1 MSDQASANSTIV
13 APSKPDDSQL
23 LFQAGQLAGN
33 LRERFREVERRE
45 HQLNEQL
52 MSLDQEQ
59 RRARLL
65 RQESAD
71 EVDSR
76 EATLKHREQQFAQ
89 QLANGQRLLG
99 DLQAREEQL
108 EQLTAELESDR
119 AGLRAQMERALEME
133 RSTLAHSQS
142 LVEAER
148 RELAKQS
155 DRRQEEHQELLRQNR
170 RELDAERRR
179 LRAQMAGD
187 VDTERNS
194 LKREREQWQQQR
206 ELEQIEFEKHR
217 EAQKRA
223 ADRFEQE
230 LAHETE
236 RSRVELSSAQQRSET
251 ELLERRAQFESDYR
265 QWSEQSA
272 AERSALAK
280 LRADLEA
287 TRVELNTAND
297 NQQQQYRAVFER
309 LQDEHQRSLENQRT
323 EFERELKRRKD
334 AFATEQIAHQRRLS
348 EESQQHQK
356 RLDEQRREFQAQ
368 IEGQTERLSQARHA
382 AQTEIDELRTEQA
395 DEFARQQAEIEQ
407 QLLDLERAA
416 IQNESTLEDRRRQLD
431 ADDAAARQETQQ
443 QLRQSWDKERAE
455 LRAQLA
461 NDIDSERAKL
471 KEEIEAFDARQQR
484 ESNSLKRAKEVQES
498 AINQARSEVVREKQH
513 LNESLQE
520 QRATQETHLHAARCQ
535 FEESLKRR
543 VDEVD
548 SRIAA
553 EEKRITD
560 LQAAYDQSVGESIAA
575 ISRERVDLEQAR
587 KEWLVEFE
595 AMQQELK
602 KQQRETQVERHVFYV
617 QRQQWQ
623 QNVQH
628 TTAAQNLRQ
637 RQLQRFREILSERER
652 SLAREQVL
660 FEKSRQQALLE
671 LKTDREQLDALRQQ
685 IEQDHVAFHTE
696 CETHRGEM
704 RCQRNRLAQ
713 RSERLDEMWKELEE
727 TSLQNLESRL
737 AAEEVMAELVA
748 TAGDETARRR
758 VAEVR
763 TVIAGQIR
771 ELQAS
776 ATPENRTAQL
786 VAVAQREL
794 AEEATRLKTEQ
805 KAFSESVSTRERNLA
820 SEEQRLQ
827 ALSQNWERREHQ
839 WRAMRDD
846 WLKEKLSAEQIIR
859 SLLDEISNG
868 IESPAVSAA

>member
-1 MSDQASANSTIV
+1 MSDQASAHSTIV

-76 EATLKHREQQFAQ
+76 VVTLKQREQQFAQ

-108 EQLTAELESDR
+108 EQLTVELETAR
-119 AGLRAQMERALEME
+119 AGLRAEMERALEME
-133 RSTLAHSQS
+133 RSTLGHSQS

-155 DRRQEEHQELLRQNR
+155 ERRQEEHQEALRQNR

-223 ADRFEQE
+223 ADRFELE
-230 LAHETE
+230 LAQETE
-236 RSRVELSSAQQRSET
+236 RSRVELSSTQQRLET
-251 ELLERRAQFESDYR
+251 ELLERRAQFETDYK
-265 QWSEQSA
+265 QWAEQSE

-334 AFATEQIAHQRRLS
+334 AFSTEQIAHQRRLS
-348 EESQQHQK
+348 EESQQHQM
-356 RLDEQRREFQAQ
+356 RLDEQRRAFQAQ

-382 AQTEIDELRTEQA
+382 AQTEIDDLRTEQA

-443 QLRQSWDKERAE
+443 QLRLSWDKERAE

-484 ESNSLKRAKEVQES
+484 ETNSLKRAKEVQES

-520 QRATQETHLHAARCQ
+520 QRATQESHLHAARCQ
-535 FEESLKRR
+535 FEESLERR

-548 SRIAA
+548 SRIAT

-560 LQAAYDQSVGESIAA
+560 LHAAYDQSVGESIEA

-623 QNVQH
+623 QNVQQA
-628 TTAAQNLRQ
+628 TAAQNLRQ
-637 RQLQRFREILSERER
+637 KQLQRFREILSERER

-660 FEKSRQQALLE
+660 FEKSRQQAMLE

-685 IEQDHVAFHTE
+685 IEQDHVAFHTA

-704 RCQRNRLAQ
+704 RRERNRLAQ
-713 RSERLDEMWKELEE
+713 RSERLDEMRKELEE

-737 AAEEVMAELVA
+737 AAEDVMAELVA

-820 SEEQRLQ
+820 SEELRLQ

-846 WLKEKLSAEQIIR
+846 WLKEKLNAEQIIR
-859 SLLDEISNG
+859 SLLDEITES
-868 IESPAVSAA
+868 IESPAASAA